1 MAMSCA
7 FQSDATY
14 YASVSNPA
22 ETLLFSWDCK
32 TGIPAKLEWMHGDVL
47 WRLHV
52 DPGQITQQGYYYDID
67 LRITTDGYQE
77 TAYSLKGKLTLT
89 VARPSGGTFAAI
101 LEGAG
106 TAWLV
111 ADGALTVDAP

>member
-1 MAMSCA
+1 MSCA

-14 YASVSNPA
+14 YASVANPA
-22 ETLLFSWDCK
+22 ESLAFSWDCA
-32 TGIPAKLEWMHGDVL
+32 TGRPAKLEWMHGDAL
-47 WRLHV
+47 WYLHT
-52 DPGQITQQGYYYDID
+52 DRGQITQQGYYYDID
-67 LRITTDGYQE
+67 LRITSAAHQE

-101 LEGAG
+101 LEGTG

-111 ADGALTVDAP
+111 ADGALTVDTH

>member
-1 MAMSCA
+1 MSCT

-22 ETLLFSWDCK
+22 ERLVFSWDCQ
-32 TGIPAKLEWMHGDVL
+32 TGIPTKLEWMHGDVL

-67 LRITTDGYQE
+67 LRITTAAYQE
-77 TAYSLKGKLTLT
+77 TPYSLKGKLTLT
-89 VARPSGGTFAAI
+89 VARSSGGTFAAI
-101 LEGAG
+101 LEGTG
-106 TAWLV
+106 MSWLV

>member
-1 MAMSCA
+1 MSCA

-14 YASVSNPA
+14 YASALSLA
-22 ETLLFSWDCK
+22 ETLAFSWDCA
-32 TGIPAKLEWMHGDVL
+32 TGIPAKLEWSHGDAL
-47 WRLHV
+47 WYLYT

-89 VARPSGGTFAAI
+89 VARPSGGTLAAI
-101 LEGAG
+101 LEGTG

-111 ADGALTVDAP
+111 ADGTLMVDAP